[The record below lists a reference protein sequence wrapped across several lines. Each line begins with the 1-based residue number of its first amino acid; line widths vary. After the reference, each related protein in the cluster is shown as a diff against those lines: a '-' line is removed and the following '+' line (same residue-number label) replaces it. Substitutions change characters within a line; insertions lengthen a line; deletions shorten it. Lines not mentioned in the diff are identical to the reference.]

1 MEAPVKI
8 VRIDKFTSKKGNPCA
23 FVFVSEN
30 NDIPYRVLVYDQDML
45 SRIPAIGATVKATIE
60 PDSNLFGT
68 LRLKW

>member
-8 VRIDKFTSKKGNPCA
+8 VRVDKFTSKKGNPCA